1 MSILSRE
8 QLLEKIKQRVGED
21 TSDDALSFIEDVSD
35 TIDSYESRTSSTIDW
50 EQKYKENDE
59 AWRKKYRERFFGTPA
74 GEEEPASVETE
85 DDKPKSYYYDNLFK
99 EEKPNA

>member
-21 TSDDALSFIEDVSD
+21 TSDEALSFIEDVSD
-35 TIDSYESRTSSTIDW
+35 TIADYESRSTSTTNW

-59 AWRKKYRERFFGTPA
+59 AWRKKYRERFFSTPS
-74 GEEEPASVETE
+74 GEEAPPAEE
-85 DDKPKSYYYDNLFK
+85 ADEEKPKSYYFDNLFK
-99 EEKPNA
+99 EEK

>member
-21 TSDDALSFIEDVSD
+21 TSDEALSFIEDVSD
-35 TIDSYESRTSSTIDW
+35 TIADYESRSTSTTNW

-59 AWRKKYRERFFGTPA
+59 AWRKKYRERFFSTPS
-74 GEEEPASVETE
+74 GEETPPPEEADEE
-85 DDKPKSYYYDNLFK
+85 KPKSYYFDNLFK
-99 EEKPNA
+99 EEK